1 MDFKDPKNQILILV
15 VFGFL
20 VLIYIW
26 HAKFYTP
33 YDQKLAVNKA
43 TYSKLRTELHAV
55 QQEAASLEALKEEV
69 ALQNARFENVK
80 LWLPEKKQDEAFL
93 AQLHIAAQQTNST
106 ITGITPQM
114 PMPKEFYSAND
125 YIVEA
130 EATYHGLGNLFAK
143 VVNFPFIVRISDI
156 ELKSKEGMS
165 ELMAVSAK
173 KRENLTVTATFKL
186 TTFNSGNTIP
196 QTDSQGG
203 QTQ

>member
-15 VFGFL
+15 VFGFI
-20 VLIYIW
+20 VLIYLW
-26 HAKFYTP
+26 HTKFYTP
-33 YDQKLAVNKA
+33 YDQQLTVDKA
-43 TYSKLRTELHAV
+43 TYSKLREELHAV
-55 QQEAASLEALKEEV
+55 KQEAASLDALQEEV
-69 ALQNARFENVK
+69 AMQNARFENVK

-106 ITGITPQM
+106 IIGITPQA

-165 ELMAVSAK
+165 ELMAVSAQ
-173 KRENLTVTATFKL
+173 KRENLTVSATFKL
-186 TTFNSGNTIP
+186 TTFNSGNAI
-196 QTDSQGG
+196 QGG